1 MIDLLHQVALR
12 VDVIHLLQLDDLM
25 LLHELHR
32 VHVPVALVLP
42 VLDAPEGAD
51 SERPNLIFEIILSHL
66 VIIRCRRA
74 SARGGRSVV

>member
-1 MIDLLHQVALR
+1 MVDLLHQVALR

-51 SERPNLIFEIILSHL
+51 SERPNLMRSP
-66 VIIRCRRA
+66 A
-74 SARGGRSVV
+74 STYVFYLTCVTLGHG